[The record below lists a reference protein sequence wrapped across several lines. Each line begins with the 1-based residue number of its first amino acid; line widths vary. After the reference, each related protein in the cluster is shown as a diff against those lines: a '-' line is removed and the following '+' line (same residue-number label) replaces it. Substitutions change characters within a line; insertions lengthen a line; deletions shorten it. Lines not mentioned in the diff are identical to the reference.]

1 MRSSTARIRGRRL
14 TSASR
19 SGSAGHGM
27 GTGSVDFFISYTS
40 RYWSWASGLDFLLR
54 EQVYSTLVQGYD
66 FAIGKSFVRDMCQAL
81 KQCRFVACLLS
92 PAYLESGWCQ
102 KELEAGRY
110 ADKLVLLRIAEC
122 KLDGLLAPYAYAD
135 LFDLD
140 AAAARE
146 LALAQLHKR
155 IGHDPR
161 PKVSPLFPRRTASTS
176 RDRPQQP
183 GQSARC
189 NQPRGRCRVALLP
202 RARHRRAEPWRES
215 SQSGRR
221 PDESRLSAAR
231 CEPPE

>member
-1 MRSSTARIRGRRL
+1 
-14 TSASR
+14 
-19 SGSAGHGM
+19 M

-140 AAAARE
+140 AVAAHE
-146 LALAQLHKR
+146 LALAQLHKCL
-155 IGHDPR
+155 GHDPR
-161 PKVSPLFPRRTASTS
+161 PKVSPLFPGKGASHAPRFPALLPSIWNIQQQRNPYFTGREEILRQLHESLQTGERAALTQAIQGLGGLCFSS
-176 RDRPQQP
+176 RVKSQQP
-183 GQSARC
+183 GLAAPG
-189 NQPRGRCRVALLP
+189 NQVTV
-202 RARHRRAEPWRES
+202 
-215 SQSGRR
+215 Q
-221 PDESRLSAAR
+221 
-231 CEPPE
+231 